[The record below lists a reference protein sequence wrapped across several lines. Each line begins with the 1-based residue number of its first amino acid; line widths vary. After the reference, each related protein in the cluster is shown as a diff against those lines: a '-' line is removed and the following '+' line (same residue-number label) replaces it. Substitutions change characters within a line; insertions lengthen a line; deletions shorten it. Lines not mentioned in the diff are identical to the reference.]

1 MGNILKK
8 VTSTSS
14 ASAAESNFLGEGEFW
29 GAKVKCWIDMDA
41 VFVLRNQGG
50 EDRDNL
56 LTLF

>member
-14 ASAAESNFLGEGEFW
+14 ASAAESNILGEGEFW

-50 EDRDNL
+50 GQR
-56 LTLF
+56 